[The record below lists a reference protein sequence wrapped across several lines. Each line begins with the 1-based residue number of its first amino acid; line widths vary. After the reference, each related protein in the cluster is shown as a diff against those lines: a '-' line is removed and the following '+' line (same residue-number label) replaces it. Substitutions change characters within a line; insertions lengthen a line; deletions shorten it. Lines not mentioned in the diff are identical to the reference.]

1 MEPSDVWRDEIA
13 KTFFLSILSDLSAVE
28 ETLTDFEV
36 KQLILGG
43 LKKIPNMDVEW
54 GEMDRFG
61 KSTLLIKQDS
71 NLLVI
76 EATPLINTIRVLWN
90 DYQSKNQTNE

>member
-1 MEPSDVWRDEIA
+1 MDSNEEWQNELA
-13 KTFFLSILSDLSAVE
+13 KTFFLSILSDLSEVR

-43 LKKIPNMDVEW
+43 LKKIPGMEVEW

-61 KSTLLIKQDS
+61 KSTLLIKQNS
-71 NLLVI
+71 SLLVV

-90 DYQSKNQTNE
+90 DYQSKNQNED

>member
-1 MEPSDVWRDEIA
+1 MEADKERQDEIA
-13 KTFFLSILSDLSAVE
+13 KTFFLSILSDLSEVQ

-43 LKKIPNMDVEW
+43 LKKIPGMEVEW

-61 KSTLLIKQDS
+61 KSTLLIKQNS

-76 EATPLINTIRVLWN
+76 EATPLISTIRVLWN
-90 DYQSKNQTNE
+90 DYQSKNQNE

>member
-1 MEPSDVWRDEIA
+1 MDDAQKWQDELA
-13 KTFFLSILSDLSAVE
+13 KTFFLSILSDLSTVE

-61 KSTLLIKQDS
+61 KSTLLIKQNN
-71 NLLVI
+71 NLLVV
-76 EATPLINTIRVLWN
+76 EATPLINTIRFLWN
-90 DYQSKNQTNE
+90 DYQENNKPGI

>member
-1 MEPSDVWRDEIA
+1 MEPTDDWKNEIA
-13 KTFFLSILSDLSAVE
+13 KTFFLSILSDLSSVE
-28 ETLTDFEV
+28 EELSDFEV

-43 LKKIPNMDVEW
+43 LKKIPSMDVEW
-54 GEMDRFG
+54 GEADRFG
-61 KSTLLIKQDS
+61 KSTLLIKKDA

-90 DYQSKNQTNE
+90 DYQNKNQS